1 MNIRML
7 ITKSVN
13 ADGLNV
19 DIDDVVTMD
28 IEEYLKCVVPNEM
41 SDYYP
46 SEALK
51 AQVIIVAAFLYQLS
65 HTSVLFLTHDRYT
78 CYIQALS
85 QRTERMKKMNKKQCW
100 VNERL
105 GVGNVCIQI
114 FHGFFNSFIMQQG
127 SFCRKMFMSTRIRS
141 MAQWIRR

>member
-51 AQVIIVAAFLYQLS
+51 AQAIAARTLAMYRVA
-65 HTSVLFLTHDRYT
+65 
-78 CYIQALS
+78 
-85 QRTERMKKMNKKQCW
+85 
-100 VNERL
+100 
-105 GVGNVCIQI
+105 
-114 FHGFFNSFIMQQG
+114 
-127 SFCRKMFMSTRIRS
+127 
-141 MAQWIRR
+141 